1 MLTETKY
8 CLALGALVF
17 RKDLLEAAT
26 GDLKKKKKESSSLLR
41 IGTTQTR
48 SSGIECTDL

>member
-26 GDLKKKKKESSSLLR
+26 GDLKKKKKR
-41 IGTTQTR
+41 VKFPAQDR
-48 SSGIECTDL
+48 YNPNKKFWD

>member
-8 CLALGALVF
+8 CLALGALAF

-26 GDLKKKKKESSSLLR
+26 GDEKSQQK
-41 IGTTQTR
+41 
-48 SSGIECTDL
+48 